1 MNILNFFRRLNLKD
15 VKGKEG
21 EKIAEEFLK
30 KKGYSLLERNFRV
43 KGGEIDLLMKSGSKI
58 VAVEVKL
65 RTTKKFGE
73 PYESVTNRKLKR
85 IKLALNIYLR
95 KRNYSLS
102 NAQIDVLS
110 IFKDKNK
117 TEIRHFE
124 NVGMQ

>member
-1 MNILNFFRRLNLKD
+1 LNILNFFRRLNLKD

-85 IKLALNIYLR
+85 IKLALIIYLR

>member
-1 MNILNFFRRLNLKD
+1 MTNLKD

-30 KKGYSLLERNFRV
+30 KKGYFLLERNYRV

-85 IKLALNIYLR
+85 IKLALITYLR

-102 NAQIDVLS
+102 NSQIDVLS

-117 TEIRHFE
+117 LEIRHFE
-124 NVGMQ
+124 NVGME

>member
-85 IKLALNIYLR
+85 IKLALIIYLR

-124 NVGMQ
+124 NVGME

>member
-85 IKLALNIYLR
+85 IKLALIIYLR

>member
-1 MNILNFFRRLNLKD
+1 LNILNFFRRLNLKD

-85 IKLALNIYLR
+85 IKLALIIYLR

-124 NVGMQ
+124 NVGME

>member
-1 MNILNFFRRLNLKD
+1 LNFFRRLNLKD

-85 IKLALNIYLR
+85 IKLALIIYLR

-124 NVGMQ
+124 NVGME